1 MLTFS
6 LLELDCF
13 NISENR
19 LTSRL
24 NKTFLKLDNSDF
36 SFGMKVIILVLKKM
50 LPVCAMVKNVEIF
63 LMSA

>member
-36 SFGMKVIILVLKKM
+36 PFGMKVIILVLKKM
-50 LPVCAMVKNVEIF
+50 LPVCAMVKNVDIF